1 MKIFIK
7 NNSKITLM
15 VILAMLV
22 QIIMPITGNIA
33 LAENVSNIIDSIKVA
48 MEDGGVPE
56 NGELRPGDRIRID
69 VEWSIKQGADVKA
82 GDTFSIELPEELRG
96 YTGTIYL
103 KNESGE
109 VFGTCLGTGSIVTC
123 TFSDLVEKR
132 DNISGF
138 FYIES
143 QINSMEQTVI

>member
-1 MKIFIK
+1 MKNFIK
-7 NNSKITLM
+7 NNSKITLI

-48 MEDGGVPE
+48 REDGGVPE

-103 KNESGE
+103 KTRVVKSLE
-109 VFGTCLGTGSIVTC
+109 
-123 TFSDLVEKR
+123 LV
-132 DNISGF
+132 
-138 FYIES
+138 
-143 QINSMEQTVI
+143 

>member
-69 VEWSIKQGADVKA
+69 V
-82 GDTFSIELPEELRG
+82 
-96 YTGTIYL
+96 
-103 KNESGE
+103 
-109 VFGTCLGTGSIVTC
+109 
-123 TFSDLVEKR
+123 
-132 DNISGF
+132 
-138 FYIES
+138 
-143 QINSMEQTVI
+143 

>member
-1 MKIFIK
+1 MKIMKIFIK

-69 VEWSIKQGADVKA
+69 V
-82 GDTFSIELPEELRG
+82 
-96 YTGTIYL
+96 
-103 KNESGE
+103 
-109 VFGTCLGTGSIVTC
+109 
-123 TFSDLVEKR
+123 
-132 DNISGF
+132 
-138 FYIES
+138 
-143 QINSMEQTVI
+143 